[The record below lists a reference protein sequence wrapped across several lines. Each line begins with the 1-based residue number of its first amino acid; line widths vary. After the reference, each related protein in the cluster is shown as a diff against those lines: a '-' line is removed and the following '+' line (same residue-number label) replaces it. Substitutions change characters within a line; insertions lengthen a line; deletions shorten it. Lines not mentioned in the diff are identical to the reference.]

1 MSKKVL
7 IDGQE
12 FELSEEE
19 YNAPVTTLNPILL
32 NQYPFVHEGMSVGEY
47 FEEKKY
53 YGENY
58 EKVLKGEYV
67 PLWQQR
73 K

>member
-1 MSKKVL
+1 MSK
-7 IDGQE
+7 IIE
-12 FELSEEE
+12 FDSMQFSEQKWNALAVNELD
-19 YNAPVTTLNPILL
+19 PILL